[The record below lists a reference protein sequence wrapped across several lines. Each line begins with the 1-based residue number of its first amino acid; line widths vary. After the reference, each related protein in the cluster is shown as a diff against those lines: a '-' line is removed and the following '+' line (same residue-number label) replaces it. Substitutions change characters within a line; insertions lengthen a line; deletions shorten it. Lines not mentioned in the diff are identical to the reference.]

1 MVTKIKRSMVKR
13 GITII
18 VITTTNMVTPIR
30 KAIIIT
36 MKKSKERVMLEISS
50 KTQITRKQNMR
61 RMKLTAKREVFS
73 KKNYQNSKTIAI
85 SKN

>member
-1 MVTKIKRSMVKR
+1 MVKR

-30 KAIIIT
+30 KAIIIIT

>member
-1 MVTKIKRSMVKR
+1 
-13 GITII
+13 
-18 VITTTNMVTPIR
+18 MVTPIR

-36 MKKSKERVMLEISS
+36 MKKSKERVMLEINS
-50 KTQITRKQNMR
+50 KTQIIRKQNLR
-61 RMKLTAKREVFS
+61 RMKLKAKREVFS

>member
-1 MVTKIKRSMVKR
+1 MVKR

-36 MKKSKERVMLEISS
+36 ITMKKSKGRVMLEISS